1 MQGYPTIIFI
11 PGNNKKNV
19 KAYAGARTEK
29 GMIEYIKE
37 MRTTKAWNKVVQWG
51 RGRGEEVEGKRGG
64 GGDRKSRK
72 K

>member
-37 MRTTKAWNKVVQWG
+37 MRTTKA
-51 RGRGEEVEGKRGG
+51 
-64 GGDRKSRK
+64 
-72 K
+72 